1 MPENASKPVRFED
14 RVSWFKQARFG
25 LFMHWGLYAMPA
37 KYEWIRSTEKIPD
50 EVYHR
55 YAERFDPDKFD
66 PRAWARLAR
75 EAGMKYFVVTTKHHD
90 GFCLWDTKCT
100 KWSAPHS
107 AARRDLLRP
116 IVNAFRA
123 EGLRVG
129 FYYSLQDWDHPQYPI
144 DVFHPLRDRE
154 DAADLNRKRDVRK
167 YAKFMRDQ
175 VTELLTQY
183 GKIDVLWFDFSY
195 PGRSYRGFPGKGRDA
210 WESRRLLDLVHEL
223 SPDTL
228 VNDRLD
234 LPGEGDFMT
243 VEQKQLDEAPRGG
256 PQAISS
262 SCLARCWENCHT
274 FSGAWSYNRDE
285 SSWKSPKLCL
295 QLLIQAVARGGN
307 YILNVGPTARGE
319 FDPRA
324 TDRLRVYADWMKLQR
339 PLDPRLRRRAR
350 GVPRAGQV
358 PLHLQREDEPALP
371 AHPRLALRDAALPEP
386 RPPRRLRAVPS
397 RRIRG
402 ALQRER
408 PRRADRPHVAPRR
421 PDVLPPGRPAGRRP
435 RPDDRDLPQVGAAR
449 VRPCSSR
456 GSRPSRRR
464 RRRGPRRGRP

>member
-1 MPENASKPVRFED
+1 MSAPATRPQRFED
-14 RVSWFKQARFG
+14 RVAWFQAARFG
-25 LFMHWGLYAMPA
+25 LFLHWGLYAMPA
-37 KYEWIRSTEKIPD
+37 KYEWIRSTERIPD
-50 EVYHR
+50 DVYHR

-116 IVNAFRA
+116 IVDAFRA

-129 FYYSLQDWDHPQYPI
+129 LYYSLQDWDHPQYPI
-144 DVFHPLRDRE
+144 DIHHPLRDRE
-154 DAADLNRKRDVRK
+154 DAPELNKRRDVRK

-210 WESRRLLDLVHEL
+210 WESRKLLDLVHRL

-234 LPGEGDFMT
+234 
-243 VEQKQLDEAPRGG
+243 
-256 PQAISS
+256 
-262 SCLARCWENCHT
+262 ARCWENCHT
-274 FSGAWSYNRDE
+274 FSGAWSYSRDE

-324 TDRLRVYADWMKLQR
+324 TDRLRVYADWMKYN
-339 PLDPRLRRRAR
+339 AR
-350 GVPRAGQV
+350 SIHGCGAAPEAF
-358 PLHLQREDEPALP
+358 PEPAKCLYTYN
-371 AHPRLALRDAALPEP
+371 ARTNRLYLHILDWPYVTLRCPNLGRRVAYAQFLHDGSEVRFSENGPGEQTDP
-386 RPPRRLRAVPS
+386 TSPPGGLTFY
-397 RRIRG
+397 
-402 ALQRER
+402 L
-408 PRRADRPHVAPRR
+408 
-421 PDVLPPGRPAGRRP
+421 PDVQPGGVLVPTIEIFLR
-435 RPDDRDLPQVGAAR
+435 
-449 VRPCSSR
+449 
-456 GSRPSRRR
+456 
-464 RRRGPRRGRP
+464 

>member
-1 MPENASKPVRFED
+1 MPDSPARPVRFED
-14 RVSWFKQARFG
+14 RVAWFQEARVG
-25 LFMHWGLYAMPA
+25 LFMHWGLYALPA
-37 KYEWIRSTEKIPD
+37 KHEWIRSTERIPD
-50 EVYHR
+50 DVYHR

-75 EAGMKYFVVTTKHHD
+75 EAGMRYFVVTTKHHD
-90 GFCLWDTKCT
+90 GFCLWDTRQT

-116 IVNAFRA
+116 ILDAFRA

-129 FYYSLQDWDHPQYPI
+129 LYYSLQDWDHPQYPI
-144 DVFHPLRDRE
+144 DVHHPLRDRE
-154 DAADLNRKRDVRK
+154 DAAELNKRRDVRK
-167 YAKFMRDQ
+167 YAAFMRRQ

-183 GKIDVLWFDFSY
+183 GKIDILWFDFSY
-195 PGRSYRGFPGKGRDA
+195 PKATYRGFPGKGRDA

-243 VEQKQLDEAPRGG
+243 VEQKQLDEPPHGG
-256 PQAISS
+256 PQAVSG

-274 FSGAWSYNRDE
+274 FSGAWSYSRDE

-295 QLLIQAVARGGN
+295 QLLVQAVARGGN

-324 TDRLRVYADWMKLQR
+324 TDRLRVYADWMKYNARSIYGCGAAPEAFPEPHKCLYTYNAKTNR
-339 PLDPRLRRRAR
+339 LYLHVLDWPYVTLRC
-350 GVPRAGQV
+350 
-358 PLHLQREDEPALP
+358 PALG
-371 AHPRLALRDAALPEP
+371 R
-386 RPPRRLRAVPS
+386 
-397 RRIRG
+397 
-402 ALQRER
+402 
-408 PRRADRPHVAPRR
+408 HVAYAQFLHDGSEVRFSENGPGEQTDPTSPPGGLTFYL
-421 PDVLPPGRPAGRRP
+421 PDVQPGGVLLPTIEIF
-435 RPDDRDLPQVGAAR
+435 LK
-449 VRPCSSR
+449 
-456 GSRPSRRR
+456 
-464 RRRGPRRGRP
+464 